1 MKPISPIEPMN
12 ATIPNKTILKI
23 LIIEESEDIIPRLLI
38 IKRVRGMWTKM
49 YKVTNMLSLRKGLR
63 RDKERTTHQN
73 IVVQGRAVAMN
84 TYSQNVNKVA
94 DAQVEQYKGDSAA
107 GTSEIKEKKNNV
119 AYLEIGSRF
128 IMHPQTGNMMQ
139 KSITAILRYIQ
150 VKLSARYRNT
160 QISIAMVNANM
171 RKDINLVYM
180 PQLRYRNVVVGS
192 LFLFYIEFYRLISL
206 SMSVNAYVSSALL
219 KSISNILLV

>member
-73 IVVQGRAVAMN
+73 IVV
-84 TYSQNVNKVA
+84 
-94 DAQVEQYKGDSAA
+94 
-107 GTSEIKEKKNNV
+107 
-119 AYLEIGSRF
+119 
-128 IMHPQTGNMMQ
+128 
-139 KSITAILRYIQ
+139 
-150 VKLSARYRNT
+150 
-160 QISIAMVNANM
+160 
-171 RKDINLVYM
+171 
-180 PQLRYRNVVVGS
+180 
-192 LFLFYIEFYRLISL
+192 
-206 SMSVNAYVSSALL
+206 
-219 KSISNILLV
+219 